1 METTF
6 WQALTAVAV
15 TVLAIGFFF
24 AINKYLQFRR
34 RDDAKLAIDFFRDL
48 RSDDFK
54 AVIRSIYSVRP
65 EQWSTLADYQRVRID
80 HLVDWFNLLGAVTR
94 NREINE
100 NLAIET
106 LGGPTTIRCW
116 YRLLPY
122 LRQESERRGFFCD
135 DFEDFT
141 LIAKMADVAYLEKC
155 RDRLYQEFE
164 VGGIARQRAEDGSE
178 LVVYESAVDLLVK
191 TPGFVASVIEQRLE
205 GYFDAAYHFAE
216 AHFGGNNLYMDALMA
231 NRRRLEAA
239 LSSRPSH
246 AAHFDLAV

>member
-1 METTF
+1 MDTAF
-6 WQALTAVAV
+6 WQALTAIAV
-15 TVLAIGFFF
+15 IILAIGFFF

-141 LIAKMADVAYLEKC
+141 RRSLTHFKRRGIPIWFRWGEERVELI
-155 RDRLYQEFE
+155 DRLQQPEIKPRTME
-164 VGGIARQRAEDGSE
+164 EIR
-178 LVVYESAVDLLVK
+178 
-191 TPGFVASVIEQRLE
+191 
-205 GYFDAAYHFAE
+205 YHE
-216 AHFGGNNLYMDALMA
+216 KNRGN
-231 NRRRLEAA
+231 
-239 LSSRPSH
+239 
-246 AAHFDLAV
+246 